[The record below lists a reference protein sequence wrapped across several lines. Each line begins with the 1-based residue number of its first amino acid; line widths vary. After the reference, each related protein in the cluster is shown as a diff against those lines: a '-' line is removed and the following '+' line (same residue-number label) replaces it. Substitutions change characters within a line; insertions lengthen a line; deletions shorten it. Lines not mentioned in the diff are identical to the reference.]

1 METTTSKQCIDI
13 EKAFR
18 QAGVYVDDDVVIRMM
33 EAAAYAG
40 HSAMDFVAAMAQSDS
55 GVSVTG
61 QAGSPSWVLKNE

>member
-1 METTTSKQCIDI
+1 MQTITPKQCIDI
-13 EKAFR
+13 EEAFR
-18 QAGVYVDDDVVIRMM
+18 QAGVYVDDYVVSRMM

-61 QAGSPSWVLKNE
+61 QARSPG